1 MVSSLGILLLATVI
15 VVLEVPPLLKNK
27 LKKELIVFS
36 FLLVIGVVSGILFS
50 FNVNFMSPVDLLSY
64 ILEPIYNLFSTS

>member
-27 LKKELIVFS
+27 LKKELIVFTI
-36 FLLVIGVVSGILFS
+36 LLVIGVVSGILYS
-50 FNVNFMSPVDLLSY
+50 FNVKFMSPVDLLSY
-64 ILEPIYNLFSTS
+64 ILEPIYNLFSNS

>member
-27 LKKELIVFS
+27 LKKELIVFTI
-36 FLLVIGVVSGILFS
+36 LLVIGVVSSILYS
-50 FNVNFMSPVDLLSY
+50 FNVKFMSPVDLLSY